1 MRGMLNENTNHMG
14 ERRILEGFQKYAAF
28 ELSSER
34 GSRN

>member
-1 MRGMLNENTNHMG
+1 MRGMLNENANHMG
-14 ERRILEGFQKYAAF
+14 ERILEGFQKYAAF